1 MPTANTQ
8 TRTAATH
15 THGQIHKCIRTEHTV
30 LLPDPP
36 AGITK
41 GSRELR
47 RRAAAWPTRRA
58 ARLAPHQQRDGWNA
72 AEGDGRK
79 VNSSLS
85 CLLLHRFAR
94 LRAERK
100 RARIVRAGTE
110 RPGVEQENSDFE
122 HLADGFRTSLLSL

>member
-15 THGQIHKCIRTEHTV
+15 THTHDQIHKCIRTEHTV
-30 LLPDPP
+30 LLPAPP

-47 RRAAAWPTRRA
+47 RA
-58 ARLAPHQQRDGWNA
+58 ARLALHQQRDGWNA
-72 AEGDGRK
+72 AEDDGCK
-79 VNSSLS
+79 VNSSLA

-100 RARIVRAGTE
+100 RVRIVRAGTE

-122 HLADGFRTSLLSL
+122 HLADGFRTSSLSL